1 MIFDTHAHYDDDAF
15 AADRDELLAQF
26 AALGIGAVT
35 DPGSTYES
43 LGRIAELVA
52 EYPQVYGALGIHP
65 SECGAMTEDWID
77 EIRERMQQPRMVAVG
92 EIGLDYHWEEPERE
106 RQQHWFRRQ
115 LRLARELQK
124 PVIIH
129 SRDAAADTLR
139 ILKEEKAEEMGG
151 VIHCYSYSPELAG
164 EFLNMG
170 FFLGVGGVITFKN
183 GRRLKETV
191 RQIPL
196 ERIVLE
202 TDSPYLAPE
211 PYRGHRNCSL
221 YLRHVVAMIAELK
234 GVTAERVA
242 EQTWENAQLLY
253 RLSGNMEKERRK

>member
-1 MIFDTHAHYDDDAF
+1 M
-15 AADRDELLAQF
+15 
-26 AALGIGAVT
+26 
-35 DPGSTYES
+35 
-43 LGRIAELVA
+43 
-52 EYPQVYGALGIHP
+52 
-65 SECGAMTEDWID
+65 D

-106 RQQHWFRRQ
+106 RQQYWFRRQ

-139 ILKEEKAEEMGG
+139 ILREEKAEETGG

-164 EFLNMG
+164 EFLDMG
-170 FFLGVGGVITFKN
+170 FFIGVGGVITFKN

-191 RQIPL
+191 QEIPL
-196 ERIVLE
+196 DRIVLE

-211 PYRGHRNCSL
+211 PHRGHRNCSL
-221 YLRHVVAMIAELK
+221 YLRYVVAMIAERK
-234 GVTAERVA
+234 GITAERVV
-242 EQTWENAQLLY
+242 EQTWENALRLY
-253 RLSGNMEKERRK
+253 RLPADTEKER

>member
-15 AADRDELLAQF
+15 AADRRELLAQF
-26 AALGIGAVT
+26 ARQGIGAVT
-35 DPGSTYES
+35 DPGSTHES
-43 LGRIAELVA
+43 LGRIAELTA
-52 EYPQVYGALGIHP
+52 EYSWFYGAMGIHP
-65 SECGAMTEDWID
+65 SECGAMTEEWMD

-106 RQQHWFRRQ
+106 RQQYWFRRQ

-129 SRDAAADTLR
+129 SREAAADTLR
-139 ILKEEKAEEMGG
+139 ILREEKAEETGG

-164 EFLNMG
+164 EFLDMG
-170 FFLGVGGVITFKN
+170 FFIGVGGVITFKN

-191 RQIPL
+191 QEIPL
-196 ERIVLE
+196 DRIVLE

-211 PYRGHRNCSL
+211 PHRGHRNCSL
-221 YLRHVVAMIAELK
+221 YLRYVVAMIAERK
-234 GVTAERVA
+234 GITAERVV
-242 EQTWENAQLLY
+242 EQTWENALRLY
-253 RLSGNMEKERRK
+253 RLPADTEKER